1 MLHSLQATTSHTWM
15 EYLVRLLVSHLVLL
29 DAPVDVANINSLQLE
44 LLTTSLLLTNL
55 ASVTLISW
63 SRAIRAKL
71 ARNRA
76 VEEHATRGRLLSSP
90 YLR

>member
-1 MLHSLQATTSHTWM
+1 MLHSLQATTSNTWM

-44 LLTTSLLLTNL
+44 LLATGLLLTNL
-55 ASVTLISW
+55 ARFTLIAW
-63 SRAIRAKL
+63 SRATWAELTRD
-71 ARNRA
+71 RA
-76 VEEHATRGRLLSSP
+76 VEKHASRGRLLGSP